1 MRRRKLPVFPI
12 PFITLTLFD
21 AELQRLLSMM
31 GSLVRFFGG
40 SCALKTLPR
49 WIRTGD
55 KVIIDKNDDMFI
67 VDRIKVGSFCPLLVH
82 AKGVAA
88 YVGNFEGPRLSSGP
102 C

>member
-1 MRRRKLPVFPI
+1 
-12 PFITLTLFD
+12 
-21 AELQRLLSMM
+21 MM
-31 GSLVRFFGG
+31 GSLVRLFGG